1 MSKIFRREKSKHD
14 KIRDKFENSFI
25 KTGFIDKRI
34 LNTPDRD
41 LWEKFKE
48 IISDEN
54 VSTIFSSMLL
64 CYRELPYSE
73 ELLQKV
79 IFGDLNHD
87 KKKGPADRVY
97 AAIKPINCRFYECVF
112 VKSPIMWKKSRKGV
126 QIYNT
131 LQRLKNDYKDFI
143 KVDHVVQFL
152 EEQLKTQLF
161 DKVDDPLS
169 DLFVK
174 DVVTILVPEL
184 EDGLY
189 YDVDGVLAFPYF
201 SESYHY
207 YKSSMDQ
214 IKFIFKVWYDKNK
227 IYRKHAGFFD
237 KCLYLS
243 SDRKTG
249 EENNLW
255 ILYCKFFNKFY
266 NPFMFFEPH
275 QIEDLMKWALEQ
287 DLKPE
292 VLELLNNN
300 YIAYYRD
307 LDSNR
312 EEYDNNIPELRRV
325 YKENDAYYDKFL
337 EEDSSVLD
345 EAEMLDDDDDIND
358 VIDTDSEVS
367 SDETKETKTFS
378 ISRKT
383 LSIKTLKSL
392 IMGYNGKMYYSL
404 YPHLGDVLLKLK
416 DFNKKPRRGKSGDP
430 GYKGDEYPQSLQ
442 ILVTIKSN
450 SDLFTFNTNTN
461 WLDFMYLTA
470 YKKTIQNEGTK
481 MANGQ
486 TKKVYIKTED
496 RFLTFDEAGIIE
508 QNTVKSPE
516 TAGIVAY
523 INPMTCYSD
532 YFVVT
537 KEGNVDRKE

>member
-1 MSKIFRREKSKHD
+1 MKLFKREKSRQD
-14 KIRDKFENSFI
+14 VLRDKFENAFI

-34 LNTPDRD
+34 LETPDRD

-73 ELLQKV
+73 ELAQKV
-79 IFGDLNHD
+79 IFGETSAE
-87 KKKGPADRVY
+87 KKKGSSEKVY
-97 AAIKPINCRFYECVF
+97 ATINPIACRFYECAF
-112 VKSPIMWKKSRKGV
+112 VKSPLLWKKSKKGV
-126 QIYNT
+126 QVFNT
-131 LQRLKNDYKDFI
+131 LERLRTEYKDWT
-143 KVDHVVQFL
+143 KVNSVVRYL

-161 DKVDDPLS
+161 DKNEDPNN
-169 DLFVK
+169 DLFIK
-174 DVVTILVPEL
+174 STVTILVPEL

-189 YDVDGVLAFPYF
+189 YNVNGVLAFPYF
-201 SESYHY
+201 SETYHY

-214 IKFIFKVWYDKNK
+214 IKFVFKVWYNKFK
-227 IYRKHAGFFD
+227 IYKKHPGFFD
-237 KCLYLS
+237 KCLYMS
-243 SDRKTG
+243 RDRKTG
-249 EENNLW
+249 EEQNLW
-255 ILYCKFFNKFY
+255 ILYCKFFKKFY

-275 QIEDLMKWALEQ
+275 QIEDLMEWASKQ

-307 LDSNR
+307 LDANR
-312 EEYDNNIPELRRV
+312 EEYDNNVPELARV

-337 EEDSSVLD
+337 QEDDVSVLD
-345 EAEMLDDDDDIND
+345 EAEQMEEDDDI
-358 VIDTDSEVS
+358 DSIENEVTV
-367 SDETKETKTFS
+367 DDTKEDNKPYT
-378 ISRKT
+378 ISRKA
-383 LSIKTLKSL
+383 LSLKTLKSL

-404 YPHLGDVLLKLK
+404 YPHLGDILLKITDL
-416 DFNKKPRRGKSGDP
+416 NKKPRRGKSSDAGVR
-430 GYKGDEYPQSLQ
+430 GNEAPQSLQ
-442 ILVTIKSN
+442 LLVTIKSN
-450 SDLFTFNTNTN
+450 SDLFVFNTNTN

-470 YKKTIQNEGTK
+470 YKKMIQDEGTK
-481 MANGQ
+481 MANGS
-486 TKKVYIKTED
+486 TKKTYIKTED
-496 RFLTFDEAGIIE
+496 RFLTYEEAGVME

-537 KEGNVDRKE
+537 KNGEVDRGE